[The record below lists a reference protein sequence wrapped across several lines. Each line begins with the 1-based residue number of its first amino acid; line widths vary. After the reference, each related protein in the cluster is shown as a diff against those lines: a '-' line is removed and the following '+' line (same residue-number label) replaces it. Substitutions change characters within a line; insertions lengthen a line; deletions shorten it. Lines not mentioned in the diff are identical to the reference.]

1 MKYFTKEELE
11 DITNELL
18 QEPSRETLK
27 NLNNKYNKDEKVEL
41 PIQEPVLNTTKER
54 LENSISNFE
63 VPTFNL
69 GTFEVS
75 KENPINTESIPAS
88 NTNFEVP
95 EFNTSSSLAIEGVT
109 PTPTPESIGVPSQE
123 MQAPSNFNI
132 PSINQT
138 EAMPNL
144 QTNNFEMSTPV
155 LEPTNYQS
163 MGEQIPKLD
172 NQVVNN
178 QSNEPVNFSGN
189 LWQQPMPEPTNL
201 MDITDNFKIDI
212 NSTPNINSG
221 VNTNL
226 NSNPF
231 FGNPVNETNQVN
243 NPIPVRGQTTSGP
256 SMFGQI
262 MQNNQ

>member
-18 QEPSRETLK
+18 QEPTRETLK
-27 NLNNKYNKDEKVEL
+27 NLNNKYNKEEKVEL
-41 PIQEPVLNTTKER
+41 PVQESVFNPPKESVA
-54 LENSISNFE
+54 NSMPSFE
-63 VPTFNL
+63 VPTFNS
-69 GTFEVS
+69 GAFDPP
-75 KENPINTESIPAS
+75 KEEPVNTESIPVS
-88 NTNFEVP
+88 TPSFEVP
-95 EFNTSSSLAIEGVT
+95 AFNTPSSPAVEVSSQKGQ
-109 PTPTPESIGVPSQE
+109 VPS
-123 MQAPSNFNI
+123 NLNI
-132 PSINQT
+132 PNMNQT

-144 QTNNFEMSTPV
+144 QTNNFEVPTPV
-155 LEPTNYQS
+155 LEPTNYQLV
-163 MGEQIPKLD
+163 GEQIPKLD

-189 LWQQPMPEPTNL
+189 LYQQPTPEPINL
-201 MDITDNFKIDI
+201 MDTTDNFKIDI
-212 NSTPNINSG
+212 NSTPNMNSG

-231 FGNPVNETNQVN
+231 FGNPVNESNQVN
-243 NPIPVRGQTTSGP
+243 NPIRVGGQTTTGP

>member
-18 QEPSRETLK
+18 QEPTRETLK
-27 NLNNKYNKDEKVEL
+27 NLNNKYNKEEKVEL
-41 PIQEPVLNTTKER
+41 PVQESVFNPPKESVA
-54 LENSISNFE
+54 NSMPSFE
-63 VPTFNL
+63 VPTFNAPSSPDVEV
-69 GTFEVS
+69 TPQMSTPEPVEVS
-75 KENPINTESIPAS
+75 SQK
-88 NTNFEVP
+88 
-95 EFNTSSSLAIEGVT
+95 GQ
-109 PTPTPESIGVPSQE
+109 VPS
-123 MQAPSNFNI
+123 NLNI
-132 PSINQT
+132 PNMNQT

-144 QTNNFEMSTPV
+144 QTNNFEVPTPV
-155 LEPTNYQS
+155 LEPTNYQLV
-163 MGEQIPKLD
+163 GEQIPKLD

-189 LWQQPMPEPTNL
+189 LYQQPTPEPTNL
-201 MDITDNFKIDI
+201 MDTTDNFKIDI
-212 NSTPNINSG
+212 NSTPNMNSG

-231 FGNPVNETNQVN
+231 FGNPVNESNQVN
-243 NPIPVRGQTTSGP
+243 NPIPVGGQTRTGP

>member
-18 QEPSRETLK
+18 QEPTRETLK
-27 NLNNKYNKDEKVEL
+27 NLNNKYNKEEKVEL
-41 PIQEPVLNTTKER
+41 PVQESVFNPPKESVA
-54 LENSISNFE
+54 NSMPSFE
-63 VPTFNL
+63 VPTFNS
-69 GTFEVS
+69 GAFDMP
-75 KENPINTESIPAS
+75 KEEPVNTESIPVS
-88 NTNFEVP
+88 TPSFEVP
-95 EFNTSSSLAIEGVT
+95 AFN
-109 PTPTPESIGVPSQE
+109 
-123 MQAPSNFNI
+123 APSSPAVEVSSQKGQVPNNLNI
-132 PSINQT
+132 PNMNQT

-144 QTNNFEMSTPV
+144 QTNNFEVPTPV
-155 LEPTNYQS
+155 LEPTNYQLV
-163 MGEQIPKLD
+163 GEEIPKLD

-189 LWQQPMPEPTNL
+189 LWQQPKPEPTNL
-201 MDITDNFKIDI
+201 MDTTDNFKIDI
-212 NSTPNINSG
+212 NSTPNMNSG

-231 FGNPVNETNQVN
+231 FGNPVTESNQVN
-243 NPIPVRGQTTSGP
+243 NPIPVGGQKTTGP

>member
-18 QEPSRETLK
+18 QEPTRETLK
-27 NLNNKYNKDEKVEL
+27 NLNNKYNKEEKVEL
-41 PIQEPVLNTTKER
+41 PVQESVFNPPKESVA
-54 LENSISNFE
+54 NSMPSFE
-63 VPTFNL
+63 VPTFNS
-69 GTFEVS
+69 GAFDTP
-75 KENPINTESIPAS
+75 KEEPVNTESIPVS
-88 NTNFEVP
+88 TPSFEVP
-95 EFNTSSSLAIEGVT
+95 AFNAPSSPAVEVSSQKGQ
-109 PTPTPESIGVPSQE
+109 VPS
-123 MQAPSNFNI
+123 NLNI
-132 PSINQT
+132 PNMNQT

-144 QTNNFEMSTPV
+144 QTNNFEVPTPV
-155 LEPTNYQS
+155 LEPTNYQLV
-163 MGEQIPKLD
+163 GEQIPKLD

-189 LWQQPMPEPTNL
+189 LYQQPTPEPTNL
-201 MDITDNFKIDI
+201 MDTTDNFKIDI

-231 FGNPVNETNQVN
+231 FGNPVNESNQVN
-243 NPIPVRGQTTSGP
+243 NPIPVGGQTATGP

>member
-18 QEPSRETLK
+18 QEPTRETLK
-27 NLNNKYNKDEKVEL
+27 NLNNKYNKEEKVEL
-41 PIQEPVLNTTKER
+41 PVQESVFNPPKESVA
-54 LENSISNFE
+54 NSMPSFE
-63 VPTFNL
+63 VPTFNS
-69 GTFEVS
+69 GAFNMP
-75 KENPINTESIPAS
+75 KEEPVNTESIPVS
-88 NTNFEVP
+88 TPSFEVP
-95 EFNTSSSLAIEGVT
+95 AFNTPSSPAVEVSSQKGQ
-109 PTPTPESIGVPSQE
+109 VPS
-123 MQAPSNFNI
+123 NLNI
-132 PSINQT
+132 PNMNQT

-144 QTNNFEMSTPV
+144 QTNNFEVPTPV
-155 LEPTNYQS
+155 LEPTNYQLV
-163 MGEQIPKLD
+163 GEQIPKLD

-189 LWQQPMPEPTNL
+189 LYQQPTPEPINL
-201 MDITDNFKIDI
+201 MDTTDNFKIDI
-212 NSTPNINSG
+212 NSTPNMNSG

-231 FGNPVNETNQVN
+231 FGNPVNESNQVN
-243 NPIPVRGQTTSGP
+243 NPIPVGGQATTGP

>member
-18 QEPSRETLK
+18 QEPTRETLK
-27 NLNNKYNKDEKVEL
+27 NLNNKYNKEEKVEL
-41 PIQEPVLNTTKER
+41 PVQESVFNPPKESVA
-54 LENSISNFE
+54 NSMPSFE
-63 VPTFNL
+63 VPTFNS
-69 GTFEVS
+69 GAFDTP
-75 KENPINTESIPAS
+75 KEEPVNTESIPVS
-88 NTNFEVP
+88 TPSFEVP
-95 EFNTSSSLAIEGVT
+95 AFNAPSSPAVEVSSQKGQ
-109 PTPTPESIGVPSQE
+109 VPS
-123 MQAPSNFNI
+123 NLNI
-132 PSINQT
+132 PNMNQT

-144 QTNNFEMSTPV
+144 QTNNFEVPTPV
-155 LEPTNYQS
+155 LEPTNYQLV
-163 MGEQIPKLD
+163 GEQIPKLD

-189 LWQQPMPEPTNL
+189 LYQQPTPEPTNL
-201 MDITDNFKIDI
+201 MDTTDNFKIDI
-212 NSTPNINSG
+212 NSTPNMNSG

-231 FGNPVNETNQVN
+231 FGNPVNESNQVN
-243 NPIPVRGQTTSGP
+243 NPIPVGGQTATGP

>member
-18 QEPSRETLK
+18 QEPTRETLK
-27 NLNNKYNKDEKVEL
+27 NLNNKYNKEEKVEL
-41 PIQEPVLNTTKER
+41 PVQESVFNPPKESVA
-54 LENSISNFE
+54 NSMPSFE
-63 VPTFNL
+63 VPTFNS
-69 GTFEVS
+69 GAFNMPKEEPVEVS
-75 KENPINTESIPAS
+75 SQK
-88 NTNFEVP
+88 
-95 EFNTSSSLAIEGVT
+95 GQ
-109 PTPTPESIGVPSQE
+109 VPS
-123 MQAPSNFNI
+123 NLNI
-132 PSINQT
+132 PNMNQT

-144 QTNNFEMSTPV
+144 QTNNFEVPTPV
-155 LEPTNYQS
+155 LEPTNYQLV
-163 MGEQIPKLD
+163 GEQIPKLD

-189 LWQQPMPEPTNL
+189 LYQQPMPEPTNL
-201 MDITDNFKIDI
+201 MDTTDNFKIDI
-212 NSTPNINSG
+212 NSTPNMNSG

-231 FGNPVNETNQVN
+231 FGNPVNESNQVN
-243 NPIPVRGQTTSGP
+243 NPIPVGGQTRTGP

>member
-18 QEPSRETLK
+18 QEPTRETLK
-27 NLNNKYNKDEKVEL
+27 NLNNKYNKEEKVEL
-41 PIQEPVLNTTKER
+41 PVQESVFNPPKESVA
-54 LENSISNFE
+54 NSMPSFE
-63 VPTFNL
+63 VPAFNAPSSPAVEE
-69 GTFEVS
+69 TPQMSTPEPVEVS
-75 KENPINTESIPAS
+75 SQKGQ
-88 NTNFEVP
+88 VP
-95 EFNTSSSLAIEGVT
+95 NNL
-109 PTPTPESIGVPSQE
+109 
-123 MQAPSNFNI
+123 NI
-132 PSINQT
+132 PNMNQT

-144 QTNNFEMSTPV
+144 QTNNFEVPTPV
-155 LEPTNYQS
+155 LEPTNYQP

-189 LWQQPMPEPTNL
+189 LYQQPTPEPTNL
-201 MDITDNFKIDI
+201 MDTTDNFKIDI
-212 NSTPNINSG
+212 NSTPNMNSG

-231 FGNPVNETNQVN
+231 FGNPVNESNQVN
-243 NPIPVRGQTTSGP
+243 NPIRVGGQTTTGP

>member
-18 QEPSRETLK
+18 QEPTRETLK
-27 NLNNKYNKDEKVEL
+27 NLNNKYNEEEKVEL
-41 PIQEPVLNTTKER
+41 PVQEPVLNKPKESV
-54 LENSISNFE
+54 ENSMPSFE
-63 VPTFNL
+63 VPTFNS
-69 GTFEVS
+69 GS
-75 KENPINTESIPAS
+75 
-88 NTNFEVP
+88 FEVP
-95 EFNTSSSLAIEGVT
+95 KEEPVNTENISVSTPSFEVPAFNTPSNPAVEGVT
-109 PTPTPESIGVPSQE
+109 SMPTSEPVGVPSQE
-123 MQAPSNFNI
+123 GQAPSNFNI
-132 PSINQT
+132 PNMNQT

-144 QTNNFEMSTPV
+144 QTNNFEIPTPV
-155 LEPTNYQS
+155 LEPTNYQP

-189 LWQQPMPEPTNL
+189 LWQQPTPEPTNL
-201 MDITDNFKIDI
+201 MDTTDNFKIDI
-212 NSTPNINSG
+212 NSTPNMNSG

-231 FGNPVNETNQVN
+231 FGNSVNESNQVN

>member
-18 QEPSRETLK
+18 QEPTRETLK
-27 NLNNKYNKDEKVEL
+27 NLNNKYNKEEKVEL
-41 PIQEPVLNTTKER
+41 PGQESVFNPPKESVA
-54 LENSISNFE
+54 NNMPSFE
-63 VPTFNL
+63 VPTFNS
-69 GTFEVS
+69 GAFDMP
-75 KENPINTESIPAS
+75 KEEPVNTESIPVS
-88 NTNFEVP
+88 TPSFEVP
-95 EFNTSSSLAIEGVT
+95 AFNAPSSPAVEVT
-109 PTPTPESIGVPSQE
+109 PQMSTPEPVEVSSQKGQVPS
-123 MQAPSNFNI
+123 NLNI
-132 PSINQT
+132 PNMNQT

-144 QTNNFEMSTPV
+144 QTNNFEVPTPV
-155 LEPTNYQS
+155 LEPTNYQLV
-163 MGEQIPKLD
+163 GEQIPKLD

-189 LWQQPMPEPTNL
+189 LYQQPTPEPTNL
-201 MDITDNFKIDI
+201 MDTTDNFKIDI
-212 NSTPNINSG
+212 NSTPNMNSG

-231 FGNPVNETNQVN
+231 FGNPVNESNQVN
-243 NPIPVRGQTTSGP
+243 NPIRVGGQTTTGP

>member
-18 QEPSRETLK
+18 QEPTRETLK
-27 NLNNKYNKDEKVEL
+27 NLNNKYNKEEKVEL
-41 PIQEPVLNTTKER
+41 PVKESVFNPPK
-54 LENSISNFE
+54 ESVANSMPSFE
-63 VPTFNL
+63 VPTFNS
-69 GTFEVS
+69 GAFNMP
-75 KENPINTESIPAS
+75 KEEPVNTESIPVS
-88 NTNFEVP
+88 TPSFEVP
-95 EFNTSSSLAIEGVT
+95 AFNAPSSPAVEET
-109 PTPTPESIGVPSQE
+109 PQMSTPEPVEVSSQKGQVPS
-123 MQAPSNFNI
+123 NLNI
-132 PSINQT
+132 PNMNQT

-144 QTNNFEMSTPV
+144 QTNNFEVPTPV
-155 LEPTNYQS
+155 LEPTNYQLV
-163 MGEQIPKLD
+163 GEQIPKLD

-189 LWQQPMPEPTNL
+189 LYQQSTPEPTNL
-201 MDITDNFKIDI
+201 MDTTDNFKIDI
-212 NSTPNINSG
+212 NSTTKMNSG

-231 FGNPVNETNQVN
+231 FGNPVNESNQVN
-243 NPIPVRGQTTSGP
+243 NPIPVGGQTRTGP

>member
-18 QEPSRETLK
+18 KEPTRETLK
-27 NLNNKYNKDEKVEL
+27 NLNNKYNEEDEGEL
-41 PIQEPVLNTTKER
+41 PVQESVFNTPKESVT
-54 LENSISNFE
+54 NSMPSFE
-63 VPTFNL
+63 VPTFNS
-69 GTFEVS
+69 GTFEIPKV
-75 KENPINTESIPAS
+75 EPVNTENIPVS
-88 NTNFEVP
+88 TP
-95 EFNTSSSLAIEGVT
+95 SSPDVENVA
-109 PTPTPESIGVPSQE
+109 PMPTPEPVEIPSQE
-123 MQAPSNFNI
+123 GQEPSNFNI
-132 PSINQT
+132 PNMNQT

-144 QTNNFEMSTPV
+144 QTNNFEIPTPV
-155 LEPTNYQS
+155 LEPTNYQP

-189 LWQQPMPEPTNL
+189 LWQQPMPEPNNL
-201 MDITDNFKIDI
+201 MDTTDNFKIDI
-212 NSTPNINSG
+212 NSTPNMNSG

-231 FGNPVNETNQVN
+231 FGNPVNESNQVN

>member
-18 QEPSRETLK
+18 QEPTRETLK
-27 NLNNKYNKDEKVEL
+27 NLNNKYNKEEKVEL
-41 PIQEPVLNTTKER
+41 PVQESVFNTPKESVA
-54 LENSISNFE
+54 NNMPSFE
-63 VPTFNL
+63 VP
-69 GTFEVS
+69 
-75 KENPINTESIPAS
+75 A
-88 NTNFEVP
+88 
-95 EFNTSSSLAIEGVT
+95 FNTPSSPAVEVT
-109 PTPTPESIGVPSQE
+109 PQMSTPEPVGVPSHE
-123 MQAPSNFNI
+123 EPVPSNFNI
-132 PSINQT
+132 PNMNQT

-144 QTNNFEMSTPV
+144 QTNNFEIPTPV
-155 LEPTNYQS
+155 LEPTNYQP

-189 LWQQPMPEPTNL
+189 LWQQPTPEPTNL
-201 MDITDNFKIDI
+201 MDTTDNFKIDI
-212 NSTPNINSG
+212 NSTPNMNSG

-231 FGNPVNETNQVN
+231 FGNPVTESNQVN
-243 NPIPVRGQTTSGP
+243 NPIPVGGQKTTGP

>member
-18 QEPSRETLK
+18 QEPTRETLK
-27 NLNNKYNKDEKVEL
+27 NLNNKYNKEEKVEL
-41 PIQEPVLNTTKER
+41 PVQESVFNPPKESVA
-54 LENSISNFE
+54 NNMPSFE
-63 VPTFNL
+63 VPTFNS
-69 GTFEVS
+69 GAFNMP
-75 KENPINTESIPAS
+75 KEEPVNTESIPVS
-88 NTNFEVP
+88 TPSFEVP
-95 EFNTSSSLAIEGVT
+95 AFNTPSSPAVEVSSQKGQ
-109 PTPTPESIGVPSQE
+109 VPS
-123 MQAPSNFNI
+123 NLNI
-132 PSINQT
+132 PNMNQT

-144 QTNNFEMSTPV
+144 QTNNFEVPTPV
-155 LEPTNYQS
+155 LEPTNYQPI
-163 MGEQIPKLD
+163 GEQIPKLD

-189 LWQQPMPEPTNL
+189 LYQQPTPEPINL
-201 MDITDNFKIDI
+201 MDTTDNFKIDI
-212 NSTPNINSG
+212 NSTPNMNSG

-231 FGNPVNETNQVN
+231 FGNPVNESNQVN
-243 NPIPVRGQTTSGP
+243 NPIPVGGQTTTGP

>member
-18 QEPSRETLK
+18 QEPTRETLK
-27 NLNNKYNKDEKVEL
+27 NLNNKYNKEEKVEL
-41 PIQEPVLNTTKER
+41 SVQESVFNPPKESVA
-54 LENSISNFE
+54 NNMPSFE
-63 VPTFNL
+63 VPAFNAPSSPAV
-69 GTFEVS
+69 EVTPQMS
-75 KENPINTESIPAS
+75 TPEPV
-88 NTNFEVP
+88 EVP
-95 EFNTSSSLAIEGVT
+95 NQEG
-109 PTPTPESIGVPSQE
+109 
-123 MQAPSNFNI
+123 QAPSNFNI
-132 PSINQT
+132 PNMNQT

-144 QTNNFEMSTPV
+144 QTNNFEVPTPV
-155 LEPTNYQS
+155 LEPTNYQLV
-163 MGEQIPKLD
+163 GEQIPKLD

-189 LWQQPMPEPTNL
+189 LYQQPTPEPTNL
-201 MDITDNFKIDI
+201 MDTTDNFKIDI
-212 NSTPNINSG
+212 NSTPNMDSG

-231 FGNPVNETNQVN
+231 FGNPVNESNQVN
-243 NPIPVRGQTTSGP
+243 NPIRVGGQKTTGP

>member
-18 QEPSRETLK
+18 QEPTRETLK
-27 NLNNKYNKDEKVEL
+27 NLNNKYNKEEKVEL
-41 PIQEPVLNTTKER
+41 PVQESVFNPPKESVA
-54 LENSISNFE
+54 NSMPSFE
-63 VPTFNL
+63 VPTFNS
-69 GTFEVS
+69 GAFDTP
-75 KENPINTESIPAS
+75 KEEPVNTESIPVS
-88 NTNFEVP
+88 TPSFEVP
-95 EFNTSSSLAIEGVT
+95 AFNTPSSPAVEVSSQKGQ
-109 PTPTPESIGVPSQE
+109 VPS
-123 MQAPSNFNI
+123 NLNI
-132 PSINQT
+132 PNMNQT

-144 QTNNFEMSTPV
+144 QTNNFEVPTPV
-155 LEPTNYQS
+155 LEPTNYQLV
-163 MGEQIPKLD
+163 GEQIPKLD

-189 LWQQPMPEPTNL
+189 LYQQPTPEPINL
-201 MDITDNFKIDI
+201 MDTTDNFKIDI
-212 NSTPNINSG
+212 NSTPNMNSG

-231 FGNPVNETNQVN
+231 FGNPVNESNQVN
-243 NPIPVRGQTTSGP
+243 NLIPVGGQTTTGP

>member
-18 QEPSRETLK
+18 KEPTRETLK
-27 NLNNKYNKDEKVEL
+27 NLNNKYNEEDEGTL
-41 PIQEPVLNTTKER
+41 PVQESVFNTPKESVA
-54 LENSISNFE
+54 NSMPSFE
-63 VPTFNL
+63 TPTFNS
-69 GTFEVS
+69 GSFDMPKVGPV
-75 KENPINTESIPAS
+75 NIESIPVS
-88 NTNFEVP
+88 TP
-95 EFNTSSSLAIEGVT
+95 SSPAVEVT
-109 PTPTPESIGVPSQE
+109 PQMSTPEPAEVSSQKGQVP
-123 MQAPSNFNI
+123 NNLNI
-132 PSINQT
+132 PNMNQT

-144 QTNNFEMSTPV
+144 QTNNFEVPTPV
-155 LEPTNYQS
+155 LEPTNYQLV
-163 MGEQIPKLD
+163 GEQIPKLD

-189 LWQQPMPEPTNL
+189 LWQQPTPEPTNL
-201 MDITDNFKIDI
+201 MDTTDNFKIDI
-212 NSTPNINSG
+212 NSTPNMNSG

-231 FGNPVNETNQVN
+231 FGNPVTESNQVN
-243 NPIPVRGQTTSGP
+243 NPIPVGGQKTTGP

>member
-18 QEPSRETLK
+18 QEPTRETLK
-27 NLNNKYNKDEKVEL
+27 NLNNKYNKEEKVEL
-41 PIQEPVLNTTKER
+41 PVQESVFNPPKESVA
-54 LENSISNFE
+54 NSMPSFE
-63 VPTFNL
+63 VPTFNS
-69 GTFEVS
+69 GAFDTP
-75 KENPINTESIPAS
+75 KEESVNTESIPVS
-88 NTNFEVP
+88 TPSFEVP
-95 EFNTSSSLAIEGVT
+95 AFNTPSSPAVEVSSQKGQ
-109 PTPTPESIGVPSQE
+109 VPS
-123 MQAPSNFNI
+123 NLNI
-132 PSINQT
+132 HNMNQT

-144 QTNNFEMSTPV
+144 QTNNFEVPTPV
-155 LEPTNYQS
+155 LEPTNYQLV
-163 MGEQIPKLD
+163 GEQIPKLD

-189 LWQQPMPEPTNL
+189 LYQQPTPEPINL
-201 MDITDNFKIDI
+201 MDTTDNFKIDI
-212 NSTPNINSG
+212 NSTPNMNSG

-231 FGNPVNETNQVN
+231 FGNPVNESNQVN
-243 NPIPVRGQTTSGP
+243 NPIPVGGQTTTGP

>member
-18 QEPSRETLK
+18 QEPTRETLK
-27 NLNNKYNKDEKVEL
+27 NLNNKYNKEEKVEL
-41 PIQEPVLNTTKER
+41 PVKESVFNPPK
-54 LENSISNFE
+54 ESVANSMPSFE
-63 VPTFNL
+63 VPTFNS
-69 GTFEVS
+69 GAFNMP
-75 KENPINTESIPAS
+75 KEEPVNTESIPVS
-88 NTNFEVP
+88 TPSFEV
-95 EFNTSSSLAIEGVT
+95 SSQKGQ
-109 PTPTPESIGVPSQE
+109 VP
-123 MQAPSNFNI
+123 NNLNI
-132 PSINQT
+132 PNMNQT

-144 QTNNFEMSTPV
+144 QTNNFEVPTPV
-155 LEPTNYQS
+155 LEPTNYQP

-189 LWQQPMPEPTNL
+189 LYQQHTPEPTNL
-201 MDITDNFKIDI
+201 MDTTDNFKIDI
-212 NSTPNINSG
+212 NSTPNMNSG

-231 FGNPVNETNQVN
+231 FGNPVNESNQVN
-243 NPIPVRGQTTSGP
+243 NPIPVGGQKTTGP

>member
-18 QEPSRETLK
+18 QEPTRETLK
-27 NLNNKYNKDEKVEL
+27 NLNNKYNEEDEEAL
-41 PIQEPVLNTTKER
+41 PVQESVFNTPKESVANNVPSF
-54 LENSISNFE
+54 EAPTFNSGSFE
-63 VPTFNL
+63 VPKEEPVNA
-69 GTFEVS
+69 ENISVS
-75 KENPINTESIPAS
+75 TPS
-88 NTNFEVP
+88 FEVP
-95 EFNTSSSLAIEGVT
+95 AFNTPSN
-109 PTPTPESIGVPSQE
+109 PTVESAVPTSTPESVGVPSQE
-123 MQAPSNFNI
+123 GQAPSNFNI
-132 PSINQT
+132 PNMNQT

-144 QTNNFEMSTPV
+144 QTNNFEIPTPV
-155 LEPTNYQS
+155 LEPTNYQP

-189 LWQQPMPEPTNL
+189 LWQQPMPEPNNL
-201 MDITDNFKIDI
+201 MDTTDNFKIDI
-212 NSTPNINSG
+212 NSIPNMNSG

-243 NPIPVRGQTTSGP
+243 NPIPVRGQNTPGP